1 MKTRYVTI
9 LILAMAAAV
18 ILTSPLSCW
27 AAEQEEEES
36 IWAEDKPRQKRF
48 ELTEER
54 IERRMNRL
62 KESDPE
68 KAKELETLRAKDPE
82 KFKAEL
88 RKVMRERFGKR
99 MKERMGRRERAGVC
113 PPAAPGMMPP
123 GGPGGPRGFGG
134 HDRGRGGPMKMHE
147 RHGEYL
153 DWLEKNYPEEAKELA
168 DLEGKNPELYGRR
181 VGLGLRKHRRIFEAA
196 KDNPELA
203 EALKENFKLT
213 RQQHQLVKKI
223 KAATDE
229 AEKKKLAEELT
240 TVVDKKFDLIVK
252 RKQLAYEHMLKRLE
266 ELKEEVKKSEAQ
278 VDKWKDSTFKSES
291 VKARVE
297 ELISGEQEFS
307 WD

>member
-9 LILAMAAAV
+9 LVLAMAAAI

-36 IWAEDKPRQKRF
+36 IWAEDEPNQGQRKF

-54 IERRMNRL
+54 IERMMNRL
-62 KESDPE
+62 KEADPE

-99 MKERMGRRERAGVC
+99 MRERMGRRERAGIC
-113 PPAAPGMMPP
+113 PPAAPGMMTP
-123 GGPGGPRGFGG
+123 GGPGGPGGFGE
-134 HDRGRGGPMKMHE
+134 GRGGPMEMRE

-153 DWLEKNYPEEAKELA
+153 EWLEKNYPEEAKELA
-168 DLEGKNPELYGRR
+168 NLEGKNPELYGRR

-196 KDNPELA
+196 KENPALA
-203 EALKENFKLT
+203 EVLKENLKLT
-213 RQQHQLVKKI
+213 EEQQQLVKKI
-223 KAATDE
+223 KAATDD
-229 AEKKKLAEELT
+229 AEKKKLTGELT

-252 RKQLAYEHMLKRLE
+252 RKQMTYEQMLKRLE
-266 ELKEEVKKSEAQ
+266 ELKGEVKKSEAQ
-278 VDKWKDSTFKSES
+278 AEKWKDSTFKSES

-297 ELISGEQEFS
+297 ELISGEEEFS